1 MDVEIRYTTG
11 KTARARIRGGVLQM
25 TVPRHWPVAEK
36 ERAIARFRAWGV
48 QQWRHVPAGPP
59 PELPEVDPVAFK
71 QIVLALNAET
81 FRVPV
86 TDVRLGQARYTRLA
100 QANVKTGV
108 LTFSRHAVRGMDPA
122 ALRYLIIHELAHLLE
137 ANHSPAFWRHV
148 ARFVPDYRV
157 QRKRAQ
163 AHFQQVTTWLEAEE
177 ARESRGQLP
186 VPFQEARAADAPV
199 VPVTPASP
207 VPSVTPPPGGRLRS
221 LIPLQLR
228 LFDR

>member
-11 KTARARIRGGVLQM
+11 KTARARIRAGVLQM
-25 TVPRHWPVAEK
+25 SVPRHWPVAEK

-48 QQWRHVPAGPP
+48 EQRHQVPAGPP
-59 PELPEVDPVAFK
+59 PEWPEVDPVAFK
-71 QIVLALNAET
+71 HFVLALNAET
-81 FRVPV
+81 LRVSV

-108 LTFSRHAVRGMDPA
+108 LTFSRHAVRGMEA
-122 ALRYLIIHELAHLLE
+122 GALRYLVIHELAHLIE

-148 ARFVPDYRV
+148 ARFVPDYRT

-163 AHFQQVTTWLEAEE
+163 AHFQQVTAWLETEDARG
-177 ARESRGQLP
+177 AGGQQSVPFPRESGDDTP
-186 VPFQEARAADAPV
+186 VIPV
-199 VPVTPASP
+199 VSPPARPVSGPAGRPRSWMP
-207 VPSVTPPPGGRLRS
+207 V
-221 LIPLQLR
+221 QLR